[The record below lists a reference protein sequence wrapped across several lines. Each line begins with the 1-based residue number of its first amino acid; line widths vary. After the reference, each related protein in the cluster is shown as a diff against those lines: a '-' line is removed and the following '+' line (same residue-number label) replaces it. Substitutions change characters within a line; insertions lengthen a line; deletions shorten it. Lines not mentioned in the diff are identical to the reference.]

1 MSDDQLEAISDEA
14 KFGPIGQVHEKEL
27 KLLMRDWRRGRA
39 DRSIWQALSDGYVMA
54 FSVIVLGAMLVN
66 AIIQAQSN
74 AAACDTDGCVAARGL
89 LPWAAVAAVLA
100 ITLAACHMFGPILAS
115 AAEGFWL
122 MDGTADRR
130 RLLAGRL
137 VSAIV
142 VAFAGGAVLAALV
155 AALVGSSLVQVGL
168 WALATGLGAA
178 GLAALAAAEQG
189 IERRWLV
196 RLLQWLLGLLV
207 VGTLSLLVL
216 AAAGRVDA
224 AHLPSLNLELEL
236 IVGGVGLVLL
246 VVGGIVGYLRLR
258 GIRRQRLTSG
268 GALLSGMQG
277 AAFALEFA
285 LIRDILVEHESR
297 ERGHVRPTR
306 GSGKGATAL
315 VMRDVQRLWRYPKP
329 LLMLALSAVAPYA
342 VHALGMTTINVTISA
357 IVLMIALVPFMN
369 QLRVMSRTKG
379 LQRCFP
385 FSAAK
390 VRQACMV
397 VPGVLALVW
406 GGAISPAFL
415 GVAGGAQGSVY
426 EAITSSLVAA
436 LGGFLGAVRWISA
449 KPASYQGPL
458 VTTGF
463 GAMPPGLM
471 FSMLR
476 GIDMIALV
484 TLPLVLGLPLW
495 VSILIA
501 AIAFS
506 ILSSGM
512 DRESMMDQQ
521 EESKR
526 ILAEQKAAQAGLAA
540 DRKKIQVQR
549 NKR

>member
-1 MSDDQLEAISDEA
+1 MSDDQLDQISDAER
-14 KFGPIGQVHEKEL
+14 FGPVGEVHEREL

-54 FSVIVLGAMLVN
+54 FSVIVLGAMLIN
-66 AIIQAQSN
+66 SIWQAQSN
-74 AAACDTDGCVAARGL
+74 AAACATGGCLAARGL

-100 ITLAACHMFGPILAS
+100 MTLAACHMFGPILAS

-122 MDGTADRR
+122 MDGIADRR

-137 VSAIV
+137 VSAII
-142 VAFAGGAVLAALV
+142 VAFIGGALLAALV
-155 AALVGSSLVQVGL
+155 AALVGSALPQVGL
-168 WALATGLGAA
+168 WALSAGLGAA

-189 IERRWLV
+189 LERRWVV
-196 RLLQWLLGLLV
+196 RALQWLLGLLV
-207 VGTLSLLVL
+207 VATLGLLVL
-216 AAAGRVDA
+216 AAAGQIEADQ
-224 AHLPSLNLELEL
+224 LPALNVELAL
-236 IVGGVGLVLL
+236 IVGAVGLLL
-246 VVGGIVGYLRLR
+246 LILGSIFGYLRLR
-258 GIRRQRLTSG
+258 RIRRQRLTSG

-285 LIRDILVEHESR
+285 LIRDILVEHQSR
-297 ERGHVRPTR
+297 ERGHVRATR
-306 GSGKGATAL
+306 GAGSGTMAL

-357 IVLMIALVPFMN
+357 IVLMVALVPFMN

-385 FSAAK
+385 FS
-390 VRQACMV
+390 VSQIRRACMV
-397 VPGVLALVW
+397 VPGVLALLW
-406 GGAISPAFL
+406 GAAIVPAFL
-415 GVAGGAQGSVY
+415 GVAGGAQASAY
-426 EAITSSLVAA
+426 ESITSALVAA

-495 VSILIA
+495 VSLLIA

-506 ILSSGM
+506 LLSSGM

-521 EESKR
+521 AEQKR
-526 ILAEQKAAQAGLAA
+526 LLEEQKAAQAGLGSK
-540 DRKKIQVQR
+540 KKIQVQR
-549 NKR
+549 KKR

>member
-1 MSDDQLEAISDEA
+1 MSGETIDDAADLA
-14 KFGPIGQVHEKEL
+14 KYGPIGEVHEREL

-54 FSVIVLGAMLVN
+54 FSVLVLGAMLVN
-66 AIIQAQSN
+66 AIWQAQSN
-74 AAACDTDGCVAARGL
+74 AAGCSTGECMAARGL
-89 LPWAAVAAVLA
+89 LPWAAVAGVLA
-100 ITLAACHMFGPILAS
+100 MTLAACRMFGPILAS

-142 VAFAGGAVLAALV
+142 VAFVGGAVLAALV
-155 AALVGSSLVQVGL
+155 AALVGASLPQVGL
-168 WALATGLGAA
+168 WALSAGLGAA

-189 IERRWLV
+189 LERRWV
-196 RLLQWLLGLLV
+196 IRILQWLLGILV
-207 VGTLSLLVL
+207 VGTLGLLVL
-216 AAAGRVDA
+216 AAAGRIQ
-224 AHLPSLNLELEL
+224 PSLLPALSVELAL
-236 IVGGVGLVLL
+236 IVGAVGVVLL
-246 VVGGIVGYLRLR
+246 VVGGVFGYLRLR
-258 GIRRQRLTSG
+258 NIRRQRLTSG

-285 LIRDILVEHESR
+285 LIRDILVEHRSR

-306 GSGKGATAL
+306 GAGKGATAL
-315 VMRDVQRLWRYPKP
+315 IMRDVQRLWRYPRS
-329 LLMLALSAVAPYA
+329 LLMLLLSAVVPYA
-342 VHALGMTTINVTISA
+342 VHALGMTTISVTIAA
-357 IVLMIALVPFMN
+357 IVLMIALIPFMN

-385 FSAAK
+385 FSATK

-397 VPGVLALVW
+397 VPGVLAVLW
-406 GGAISPAFL
+406 GGLIVPSFL
-415 GVAGGAQGSVY
+415 GVAGGAQGTAY
-426 EAITSSLVAA
+426 EAITSGLVAA
-436 LGGFLGAVRWISA
+436 LGGFLGAVRWVSA

-495 VSILIA
+495 VSLVIA
-501 AIAFS
+501 GIAFS
-506 ILSSGM
+506 LLSSGL
-512 DRESMMDQQ
+512 DRDSMMDQQ
-521 EESKR
+521 AESKR
-526 ILAEQKAAQAGLAA
+526 LLEEQKAARDGLGAT
-540 DRKKIQVQR
+540 KKIQVQR